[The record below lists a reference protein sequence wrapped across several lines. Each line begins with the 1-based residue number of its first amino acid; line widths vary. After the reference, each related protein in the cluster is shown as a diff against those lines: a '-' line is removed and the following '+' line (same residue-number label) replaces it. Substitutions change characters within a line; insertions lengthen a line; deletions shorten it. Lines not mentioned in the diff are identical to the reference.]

1 MQRDPIYAAL
11 LNQLLALTTNTN
23 YQAQYGAVQVAS
35 RGFVPWDQADD
46 QPAIYIVPMTENG
59 VYKRGLPTKWML
71 KLDLY
76 VYVRWIDSVEQGV
89 TALAQVMDGIDY
101 VLSPTG
107 PNGGILSDNGYVN
120 NLNGLAVYC
129 ALSGEAEISG
139 GFLNKMQTI
148 ARMPMEIMV
157 VA

>member
-1 MQRDPIYAAL
+1 VQRDPIYAAL
-11 LNQLLALTTNTN
+11 LNQLLALTTNQQ
-23 YQAQYGAVQVAS
+23 YLDQYGNILVAS
-35 RGFVPWDQADD
+35 RGFVPWDQADA
-46 QPAIYIVPMTENG
+46 QPAIYIVPLTEKG
-59 VYKRGLPTKWML
+59 DYKRGLPTKWMF

-76 VYVRWIDSVEQGV
+76 VYVRWVDTVAQGV
-89 TALAQVMDGIDY
+89 TALAQVQDGIDY

-107 PNGGILSDNGYVN
+107 PNGGILSDNGFVN

-139 GFLNKMQTI
+139 GFLNKQQTV